1 MVRTA
6 DPTRNTADG
15 CWFRGMAN
23 QDASR
28 YNGLM
33 EPISVTQL
41 TVELKELIESNFSDV
56 AVVGEISNF
65 SRASSGH
72 CYFTLKDDRSQIRA
86 VMWKTKADRLRF
98 DIHDGL
104 EVVVVGPVGIYE
116 ARGTYQITCEQ
127 MIPQGLGPLE
137 LAFRQLHE
145 KLSRLGYFDTERK
158 RPLPFLPRR
167 IALVTS
173 PTGAAVRDMLQ
184 VMTRRWPKLNL
195 VIVPVPVQGDGASHH
210 IAAGIRA
217 AAHIPDVDIIITGRG
232 GGSLEDLFCFNE
244 EPVAKA
250 IFESPIPVIS
260 AVGHE
265 IDVTIADLVADR
277 RALTPSEAAEIVTPK
292 YDDLLMLLEGARSQ
306 LANALRTRA
315 HRARAALDALASR
328 RCLTHPTSRIKELAE
343 RVDDWEA
350 RLLRAYKSRLQTS
363 QHQVATLATQLEH
376 LSPLKTLARGYSLTT
391 TDDGHLI
398 SMIDDI
404 QQGQPLQTRVQNGV
418 IHSTVTSIESTGVQ

>member
-1 MVRTA
+1 
-6 DPTRNTADG
+6 
-15 CWFRGMAN
+15 
-23 QDASR
+23 
-28 YNGLM
+28 M
-33 EPISVTQL
+33 EPLSVTQL
-41 TVELKELIESNFSDV
+41 TIELKELIESNFAEV

-72 CYFTLKDDRSQIRA
+72 CYFTLKDDRSQLRA
-86 VMWKTKADRLRF
+86 VMWKSKADRLKF
-98 DIHDGL
+98 EVHDGL
-104 EVVVVGPVGIYE
+104 EVVVVGPIGLYE

-127 MIPQGLGPLE
+127 MLPQGLGPLE

-145 KLSRLGYFDTERK
+145 KLSRLGYFEQERK

-195 VIVPVPVQGDGASHH
+195 VIVPVPVPGDGASHH

-217 AAHIPDVDIIITGRG
+217 AAHIPDVEIIITGRG
-232 GGSLEDLFCFNE
+232 GGSLEDLFCFSV

-265 IDVTIADLVADR
+265 IDVTNADLVADR
-277 RALTPSEAAEIVTPK
+277 RALTPSEAAEIVTPR
-292 YDDLLMLLEGARSQ
+292 YDDLLMMLEAARAQ

-315 HRARAALDALASR
+315 QRSRAALDALATR
-328 RCLTHPTSRIKELAE
+328 RCITHPSSRLKELAE

-350 RLLRAYKSRLQTS
+350 RLLRAYKSRVQTS
-363 QHQVATLATQLEH
+363 QHQIATLATQLEH
-376 LSPLKTLARGYSLTT
+376 LSPLKTLSRGYSLTT
-391 TDDGHLI
+391 TEDGELIASLETLQPGQHLKTR
-398 SMIDDI
+398 I
-404 QQGQPLQTRVQNGV
+404 QSGV
-418 IHSTVTSIESTGVQ
+418 IHSAITRIEADS